1 MRPNILGE
9 LFSLLFYPREFLL
22 LFDAPVGFKYPGV
35 ALEDGCGDSGIAW
48 LFGWFEA
55 CPN

>member
-35 ALEDGCGDSGIAW
+35 ALEDGFGDA
-48 LFGWFEA
+48 
-55 CPN
+55 